1 MKVCKAI
8 ALFLLPIIYY
18 PILSAQPAVTG
29 EADVVVLVDTSGTV
43 LQYYEDINKRVLTEI
58 TKKFVRKGDRVHI
71 LSFNADARYEMSQKI
86 NGEADLSRVVSR
98 FLLLYQL
105 GRNSDFL
112 TGLKYCMQYTSN
124 LASKKERILVVI
136 SDGIFNPPET
146 SPYKNYG
153 ADRIKNEMS
162 LLAASIRQN
171 GWKVYYVKLPFPADA
186 VIKDLDGAIYAQ
198 DKKNSTADS
207 ATPVVKPD
215 GKTDL
220 KNGADFSASAR
231 PTESTNPSARPQG
244 GTQNAHSANE
254 SVQNAETPRS
264 RSGAPSHNTEQ
275 KPAKQHTKLPEST
288 NPSAR
293 PQDGAQNAPS
303 ANEPVQ
309 NAEAPRGR
317 SGGSSHNTEQK
328 PAKQHLKEENG
339 RDTENSAVQNHTLK
353 TERILPKKEDEK
365 IGRTQPRDMSDTDT
379 GADRI
384 GKTGN
389 TDSPETILSK
399 TGKRSSAA
407 ETAAA
412 TKNGADDGG
421 IRNNAESSENP
432 KTEYIDIS
440 KTFTEDTGIT
450 ASDLPEDKNESLEIK
465 DDEAKLPSITFPEEL
480 EAVGRKLT
488 FPIEISNGTDKTASL
503 KLTGIVLDN
512 GMRLDR
518 LPVNGSETEIRPGK
532 KAVIKVQ
539 ARLPKEYTTGR
550 YKVILRL
557 EFENDKRVL
566 PQTAGFPLAVYPSV
580 WERLTEKLTVR
591 HITAGIIL
599 LLLLLMLLLFF
610 LLRRRNRPNSSL
622 KLKAGTVKP
631 SAVSRSTP
639 VPEYAAWNTAAISA
653 GSVPESGIQPQK
665 PQADTA
671 AFVMQNRKPLAAF
684 YPQEEKRNPERLS
697 EEENHSEKLHNF
709 GTKNAGR
716 PTETPAA
723 AYTERQKKEYPM
735 DNLSA
740 FAAQTRADQ
749 ALRIKMLTS
758 SLFLHTPRSGTML
771 PANRFE
777 KIEIRADRLGMTE
790 MYVLNQNRNIGKR
803 NIHKMKPGTS
813 LSVGGSSRDDFLI
826 FLVPFPARIAEVRY
840 DGREYHLAVL
850 KPEFFPYEA
859 ANIVNNCIGKTI
871 TAVSSKGYHVYFTF
885 REYEDPTEKLNGLL
899 TSIQYTD

>member
-153 ADRIKNEMS
+153 ADKIKNEMS

-231 PTESTNPSARPQG
+231 PTENTNPSARPQG
-244 GTQNAHSANE
+244 GTQNAPSANKPA
-254 SVQNAETPRS
+254 QNAETPRS
-264 RSGAPSHNTEQ
+264 RSGAPSHNTE
-275 KPAKQHTKLPEST
+275 
-288 NPSAR
+288 R
-293 PQDGAQNAPS
+293 
-303 ANEPVQ
+303 
-309 NAEAPRGR
+309 
-317 SGGSSHNTEQK
+317 K

-339 RDTENSAVQNHTLK
+339 RNTENSAVQNHTLK
-353 TERILPKKEDEK
+353 TERIPPKKEDEK
-365 IGRTQPRDMSDTDT
+365 IGRTQPRDMSDTDA

-399 TGKRSSAA
+399 TGKRSGAD

-518 LPVNGSETEIRPGK
+518 LPVNGSETEIRSGK

-580 WERLTEKLTVR
+580 WEQLTKKLTVR

-639 VPEYAAWNTAAISA
+639 VPEYTAWNNAAISA
-653 GSVPESGIQPQK
+653 GRVPESGIQPQK
-665 PQADTA
+665 PQVAPT
-671 AFVMQNRKPLAAF
+671 AFVMQNRKPANAF
-684 YPQEEKRNPERLS
+684 YPQEEKRYPEQLS

-709 GTKNAGR
+709 GTKTAGR
-716 PTETPAA
+716 LTETPAA

-758 SLFLHTPRSGTML
+758 SLFLHKPRSGTML

>member
-43 LQYYEDINKRVLTEI
+43 LQYYEDINKRDLTEI

-207 ATPVVKPD
+207 AAPVVKPD

-231 PTESTNPSARPQG
+231 PTENTNPSAWPQG

-254 SVQNAETPRS
+254 PAQNAETPRG
-264 RSGAPSHNTEQ
+264 RIGAPSN
-275 KPAKQHTKLPEST
+275 
-288 NPSAR
+288 
-293 PQDGAQNAPS
+293 
-303 ANEPVQ
+303 
-309 NAEAPRGR
+309 
-317 SGGSSHNTEQK
+317 NTEQK

-339 RDTENSAVQNHTLK
+339 RDTENSAVQNHALK
-353 TERILPKKEDEK
+353 TERIPPKKEDEK
-365 IGRTQPRDMSDTDT
+365 IGRTQPRDMSDTDA

-384 GKTGN
+384 SKTGN

-399 TGKRSSAA
+399 TGKRSGAA

-412 TKNGADDGG
+412 TKSGADDGG

-580 WERLTEKLTVR
+580 WERLTKKLTVR

-610 LLRRRNRPNSSL
+610 LLRRRNRPNASL

-639 VPEYAAWNTAAISA
+639 VPEYTAWNTAAISA
-653 GSVPESGIQPQK
+653 GSVPKSGIQPQK

-684 YPQEEKRNPERLS
+684 YPQEEKRYPERLS

-716 PTETPAA
+716 LTETPAA

-758 SLFLHTPRSGTML
+758 SLFLHKPRSSTML

-859 ANIVNNCIGKTI
+859 VNIVNNCIGKTI
-871 TAVSSKGYHVYFTF
+871 TADSSKGYHVYFTF